1 MAWGLGSGVHFN
13 IGYSKKVESIN
24 YCRKNSTTK
33 TSQYDCLPC
42 ALLEPALAAT
52 SARTSDVYISR
63 RAEQLLKEVLLPR
76 GRPEVVLVRE
86 EPNL

>member
-1 MAWGLGSGVHFN
+1 MAWGLGTGLWGSLQ
-13 IGYSKKVESIN
+13 YSKKVDSIN

-33 TSQYDCLPC
+33 TSQYTTVCHVLCSSQRCLQP
-42 ALLEPALAAT
+42 PHVQV
-52 SARTSDVYISR
+52 VYISR